1 MSNDPQII
9 PDQNSISCLI
19 KDIQFF
25 GSGKLQSELPSVNK
39 YRTRFNEKELTYLY
53 WDIEIIN
60 PTHRKKEYSTK
71 LKVRCVSLTT
81 QKEMYA
87 QEHDVKIPAQE
98 ISQLLKLS
106 WGTPES
112 GYWKSDQY
120 FWEISENSK
129 MLMTKTIFVDN
140 MDPVTETD
148 NPYFDFE
155 SVKLYPAYFD
165 MREDKGEGRRY
176 LSQFDVGITEY
187 VGVELNIFR
196 KFLLGKTL
204 EFKLYIFN
212 AANGTIYASYKF
224 DKTFNAITSA
234 QAENLVFS
242 YGTPQPGYWKK
253 GEYFF
258 YVNFMDV
265 NIASGKFTVGET
277 EIAGST
283 EVISNLPGATQRAKQ
298 KEETQ
303 ENLLEEALAE
313 LDKLVGMTQVK
324 KTIRDNIEYLKFNK
338 LRMEKGFSDD
348 GQLGL
353 HSIFTGNPGTGK
365 TTVVRLLGK
374 IYKSMGLLSKGHV
387 VEASRAD
394 IIGEFIG
401 QTAPKTKAM
410 IEKARGGILF
420 LDEVYALSRE
430 ADGKDFGAEAIE
442 ILMKEMSD
450 GPGNIAIIGAGYPD
464 EVRTFLNSNP
474 GLKSRFSQ
482 TFYFEDYLPEEL
494 IEISHRALEL
504 EEATLSTEG
513 QQELKKILTEIYR
526 GRDRNFGNARTVIGI
541 IDEAKKQMGIR
552 LLQQGNWEN
561 LSAEELS
568 RIELIDLLKVFEK
581 DSGKKLKLEINQNE
595 LNEALAELD
604 QMVGLEDIKQMVR
617 DKINLVKFYSETGKD
632 ALHKFSLHA
641 ILTGNPGTGKTT
653 LARILGKIYKALG
666 LLERGHLVEVDR
678 QNLVAGYVG
687 QTALKTSNA
696 IERAMG
702 GVLFIDEAYSLA
714 QGTENDFGSE
724 AIETLL
730 KSMEDNR
737 GKFAV
742 LAAGYPDN
750 MYEFVQSNPGLKSR
764 FDAVYQL
771 SDYTFEDLFNI
782 GERLFSQ
789 YDLHLDA
796 PSKEHISAYLKK
808 AYDTRDKYF
817 GNARYI
823 RQMVDSVVNKQHLRM
838 ASLAADQRTAEI
850 LKEIR
855 MEDVAHLEAT
865 IEEGRQKIG
874 YK

>member
-1 MSNDPQII
+1 MSQLPQDNPNTISND
-9 PDQNSISCLI
+9 SLI

-39 YRTRFNEKELTYLY
+39 YRNRFNEKELTYLY

-60 PTHRKKEYSTK
+60 PIYRKNEYNTK
-71 LKVRCVSLTT
+71 LKVRCVSLTN
-81 QKEMYA
+81 QREMYA
-87 QEHDVKIPAQE
+87 QEHDIKIPAQE
-98 ISQLLKLS
+98 ISHLLKLS
-106 WGTPES
+106 WGTPEH

-120 FWEISENSK
+120 FWEISENNK
-129 MLMTKTIFVDN
+129 VLMTKTIFVDN
-140 MDPVTETD
+140 MDPVTETE

-155 SVKLYPAYFD
+155 SVQLYPAYFD

-176 LSQFDVGITEY
+176 LSQFDGGITEY

-196 KFLLGKTL
+196 KFLLSKTL
-204 EFKLYIFN
+204 EFKLNILH
-212 AANGTIYASYKF
+212 AGNGTIYASYKF
-224 DKTFNAITSA
+224 DKTFNAITSP
-234 QAENLVFS
+234 QSENLVFS
-242 YGTPQPGYWKK
+242 YGTSQPGYWKT

-265 NIASGKFTVGET
+265 NIASGKFSVGET
-277 EIAGST
+277 EIAGSA
-283 EVISNLPGATQRAKQ
+283 EVISNLPDAAQLAKRN
-298 KEETQ
+298 EETQ
-303 ENLLEEALAE
+303 ENLLEEAFAE

-324 KTIRDNIEYLKFNK
+324 NTIRDNIEYLKFNK

-420 LDEVYALSRE
+420 LDEVYALSRD

-450 GPGNIAIIGAGYPD
+450 GRGDIAIIGAGYPD
-464 EVRTFLNSNP
+464 EVRSFMNSNP
-474 GLKSRFSQ
+474 GLKSRFAQ
-482 TFYFEDYLPEEL
+482 HFHFEDYLPEEL
-494 IEISHRALEL
+494 VEISYRALQL
-504 EEATLSTEG
+504 EEATLSSEG
-513 QQELKKILTEIYR
+513 EQELKKILTGLYR
-526 GRDRNFGNARTVIGI
+526 DRDRNFGNARTIFGI

-561 LSAEELS
+561 LSSEELS
-568 RIELIDLLKVFEK
+568 RIELNDLLNVFEK
-581 DSGKKLKLEINQNE
+581 DTGKKLKLEINQNE
-595 LNEALAELD
+595 LDDALAELD
-604 QMVGLEDIKQMVR
+604 QMVGLENIKQMVL

-632 ALHKFSLHA
+632 VLHKFSLHA

-653 LARILGKIYKALG
+653 LARILGKIYKSLG

-687 QTALKTSNA
+687 QTALKTSDA

-714 QGTENDFGSE
+714 QGSENDFGRE

-742 LAAGYPDN
+742 IAAGYPDN
-750 MYEFVQSNPGLKSR
+750 MYEFIQSNPGLKSR
-764 FDAVYQL
+764 FDAIYQL
-771 SDYTFEDLFNI
+771 NDYTFEDLFNI
-782 GERLFSQ
+782 SERLFVHH
-789 YDLHLDA
+789 DLHLDA
-796 PSKEHISAYLKK
+796 PSKEHILAYLKK

-817 GNARYI
+817 GNARYV

-838 ASLAADQRTAEI
+838 ASISSEQRTHEM
-850 LKEIR
+850 LQEIR
-855 MEDVAHLEAT
+855 MEDVAHLEVS